1 MHAWSTMVR
10 WEAEESPSLPG
21 RCLFLTPCQSSE
33 GLAEGKDPGDP
44 GRTILSTEKAPG
56 SGKRLE
62 LRGWAGLPWE
72 AGVGSHPGEDDCNR

>member
-10 WEAEESPSLPG
+10 WEVEESPSLPG

-56 SGKRLE
+56 SGEKARTPRVGGTSLGG
-62 LRGWAGLPWE
+62 RGWLP
-72 AGVGSHPGEDDCNR
+72 PG